1 MVQYMGP
8 QPRLMNFFSKVCSVN
23 GKPIKANQEM
33 VLRSVW
39 MDKEI
44 QETILLSIVSPKGL
58 PSYKPKGRDA
68 KHHETKQHAQRHAHT
83 YKHTHPHNTRTPTN
97 TQTHTHTHTH
107 QVLKDP
113 KNSRQRLLIP
123 KTLGLTSLVVT
134 FSLRTDLRA
143 QQCLY
148 VGTDVLSGKS
158 VTWKTLITVRHRHH
172 QIRHPFLMRHWTQL
186 LVHLC
191 QYCRMFRPW

>member
-1 MVQYMGP
+1 MYIDNNVEVP
-8 QPRLMNFFSKVCSVN
+8 LVNDKLVKLPRDD
-23 GKPIKANQEM
+23 IKITNENVIKINNM
-33 VLRSVW
+33 ESGY
-39 MDKEI
+39 
-44 QETILLSIVSPKGL
+44 SPLNIYLNCFG
-58 PSYKPKGRDA
+58 
-68 KHHETKQHAQRHAHT
+68 
-83 YKHTHPHNTRTPTN
+83 
-97 TQTHTHTHTH
+97 TH

-148 VGTDVLSGKS
+148 VGTDVLIGRS
-158 VTWKTLITVRHRHH
+158 VTWKTLITVRRRHH